1 MRAKKSINEHPE
13 MHMPQERKNDPKIS
27 ASVEAVKETIKAGAP
42 AVYKVLN
49 GAGNMAATA
58 LLTVV
63 GYTYNAVHEEWAA
76 LKTQVAEIRK
86 ELDSLPTSEE
96 IESLRRQVD
105 NSENKTVL
113 LDPSIR
119 DKIENLNERII
130 VIESVCCD
138 AYEPAAR
145 TPTRRIRAHK
155 EPE

>member
-1 MRAKKSINEHPE
+1 
-13 MHMPQERKNDPKIS
+13 MPQERKNGPKTS

-42 AVYKVLN
+42 IVYKVLN

-86 ELDSLPTSEE
+86 ELSKLPTPEE

-113 LDPSIR
+113 LDPAIR

-138 AYEPAAR
+138 AYEPSVR
-145 TPTRRIRAHK
+145 TPTRRIRVHK